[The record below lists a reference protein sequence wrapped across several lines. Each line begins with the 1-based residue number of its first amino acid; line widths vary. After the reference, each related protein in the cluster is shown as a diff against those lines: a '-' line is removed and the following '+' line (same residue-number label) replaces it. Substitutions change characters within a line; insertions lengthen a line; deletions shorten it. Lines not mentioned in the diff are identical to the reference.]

1 MFDNVAAD
9 YDRLNHLMS
18 LGIDKGWRKKAVK
31 ATAGACEVL
40 DIACG
45 TGDLSIGL
53 ARAGKKVTGADISEE
68 MMKVMRDKVNREGLQ
83 ESVTIVKGAAE
94 ELPFGDCSFDAA
106 TCAFGI
112 RNFEDRDLGLREMYR
127 VLRQGGKVVILELSR
142 PENMLLRKLYDLY
155 FLNILPRIGGKVSGN
170 KSAYNYLPASVVN
183 FPPKDEFLAMMAR
196 AGFTSTT
203 HRALSFGICRMFTG
217 KRE

>member
-18 LGIDKGWRKKAVK
+18 LGIDKGWRRKAVK
-31 ATAGACEVL
+31 ATGTALQVL

-53 ARAGKKVTGADISEE
+53 ARKGKKVTGADISDE
-68 MMKVMRDKVNREGLQ
+68 MMKVMRDKVCREGLQ
-83 ESVTIVKGAAE
+83 GSVSTVKGAAE
-94 ELPFGDCSFDAA
+94 ELPFGDGTFDAV

-112 RNFEDRDLGLREMYR
+112 RNFEDREQGLREMYR
-127 VLRQGGKVVILELSR
+127 VLRPGGTVVILELSR
-142 PENMLLRKLYDLY
+142 PGNKMLCKLYDLY
-155 FLNILPRIGGKVSGN
+155 FLNILPRIGGKLSGN
-170 KSAYNYLPASVVN
+170 KAAYRYLPASVVN

-196 AGFTSTT
+196 AGFTSTA
-203 HRALSFGICRMFTG
+203 HRALTFGICRMYTG
-217 KRE
+217 RR